1 MRNFNIYFFYEMSHY
16 LHALALV
23 TKQTQNNPRSLDTV
37 FFIYNLSLLQS
48 IVVTVQRQ

>member
-16 LHALALV
+16 LYALALV
-23 TKQTQNNPRSLDTV
+23 TKQTQNNAKSLDTV
-37 FFIYNLSLLQS
+37 FLINLSLLQS

>member
-23 TKQTQNNPRSLDTV
+23 TKQTQDNAKSLDTV
-37 FFIYNLSLLQS
+37 FFINFAQLIL
-48 IVVTVQRQ
+48 VTDQRK